1 MNALLDFYSGRGT
14 DHRGRT
20 LKGILSF
27 SDADLESS
35 YDYIH
40 WLFPLGEACPSSAEA
55 PVVNAD
61 TIKAFE
67 SSLLLQKALHRSFL
81 RMLKFYGLV
90 FIETPQAIFLDESTL
105 LHDSHWLMPGNH
117 NHERL
122 TRMLLSLHLLGLST
136 QAQAL
141 KAYLLELAKD
151 HPEFFSKDTLNDWS
165 SSVES

>member
-1 MNALLDFYSGRGT
+1 MNALLDFYSGCGT

-40 WLFPLGEACPSSAEA
+40 WLFPLDKACPSSVEA

-61 TIKAFE
+61 IIKAFD
-67 SSLLLQKALHRSFL
+67 SSLSLQKALHRSFL

-105 LHDSHWLMPGNH
+105 LNDAHWLTPGNH

-122 TRMLLSLHLLGLST
+122 TRMLSSLHLLGLST
-136 QAQAL
+136 QAKAL
-141 KAYLLELAKD
+141 KTYLLELAKD
-151 HPEFFSKDTLNDWS
+151 HPEFFSTDTLNDWLCS
-165 SSVES
+165 LEP